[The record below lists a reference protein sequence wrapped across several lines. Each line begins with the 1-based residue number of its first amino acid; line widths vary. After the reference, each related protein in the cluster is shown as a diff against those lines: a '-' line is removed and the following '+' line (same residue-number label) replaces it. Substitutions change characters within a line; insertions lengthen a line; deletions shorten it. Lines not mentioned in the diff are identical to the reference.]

1 MKTASKLFIAGTSTN
16 ASQLTA
22 EIDTKG
28 FTYAKIFFWA
38 NTTGAPATQ
47 SNSIVETDTTG
58 STNTNAI
65 TGLVQGTDYTLST
78 ATNNTQVAKVVYG
91 VPLSGRKRYLKVTA
105 TCATTGIYMIG
116 AELSDPADT
125 ISVRKTGTAATDA
138 AGSVVNL

>member
-1 MKTASKLFIAGTSTN
+1 MKNASKLFIAGTSTN

-38 NTTGAPATQ
+38 NTTGAPSTN
-47 SNSIVETDTTG
+47 SNNIVESDG
-58 STNTNAI
+58 SGGTTNAI
-65 TGLVQGTDYTLST
+65 SGLVQGTDYTLST
-78 ATNNTQVAKVVYG
+78 TTNSTQVAKVVYG

>member
-38 NTTGAPATQ
+38 NTTGAASTN
-47 SNSIVETDTTG
+47 SNNIVESDSSGGT
-58 STNTNAI
+58 TNAI
-65 TGLVQGTDYTLST
+65 SGLVQGTDYTLST

>member
-1 MKTASKLFIAGTSTN
+1 MKNASKLFIAGTSTN

-38 NTTGAPATQ
+38 NTTGAPSTN
-47 SNSIVETDTTG
+47 SNNIVETDTSG

-78 ATNNTQVAKVVYG
+78 TTNSTQVAKVVYG

-125 ISVRKTGTAATDA
+125 ISVRKTGTAATDG

>member
-1 MKTASKLFIAGTSTN
+1 MKTASKFVYLGAGATN

-28 FTYAKIFFWA
+28 FTYAKIVYFSGIT
-38 NTTGAPATQ
+38 NAPATQ
-47 SNSIVETDTTG
+47 SNNIVESDSSGGT
-58 STNTNAI
+58 TNAI
-65 TGLVQGTDYTLST
+65 SGLVQGTDYTLST
-78 ATNNTQVAKVVYG
+78 ASNVTSVAKVVYG
-91 VPLSGRKRYLKVTA
+91 IPLVGRKRYLKVTA
-105 TCATTGIYMIG
+105 TCATTGQIYLS